1 MKNKLH
7 KKRGIMKKLF
17 SLVIRLILGFFLCAS
32 GTVLA
37 LNSNLGLSPWDVF
50 HQGLT
55 NVTSITMG
63 QASIIVGV
71 VIVVIASLLG
81 VKVGLGTI
89 ANMIVIGCFIDLI
102 IYMKIIPV
110 CNNLFS
116 GILMMIASLFASAIG
131 SYLYIGCEMGCG
143 PRDGLMIAL
152 VKRTGKPISIIRF
165 CIEMSALII
174 GWILG
179 GFVGIGTLVTAFG
192 IGYCVQLIYK
202 IFKSDVKLL
211 KHRTIKEGFEFL
223 SECITN

>member
-1 MKNKLH
+1 
-7 KKRGIMKKLF
+7 MKKL
-17 SLVIRLILGFFLCAS
+17 LALIIRMTFGFLLCAL

-55 NVTSITMG
+55 NVTSLTIG
-63 QASIIVGV
+63 QASIMVGIIIVA
-71 VIVVIASLLG
+71 ITSILG
-81 VKVGLGTI
+81 LKVGMGTI

-102 IYMKIIPV
+102 IHSKIIPV
-110 CNNLFS
+110 CDNIYT
-116 GILMMIASLFASAIG
+116 GIIMLIGSLFVTALG

-152 VKRTGKPISIIRF
+152 VKRTGKPIGIIRLF
-165 CIEMSALII
+165 IEAGALII

-179 GFVGIGTLVTAFG
+179 GFVGIGTLVTAIG

-202 IFKSDVKLL
+202 VFGFDIRVL
-211 KHRTIKEGFEFL
+211 KHRNIKEGLNFVK
-223 SECITN
+223 ECITIF

>member
-1 MKNKLH
+1 MKV
-7 KKRGIMKKLF
+7 IS
-17 SLVIRLILGFFLCAS
+17 SLIIRITLGFFLCAC

-55 NVTSITMG
+55 KISSVTMG

-71 VIVVIASLLG
+71 IIVIITSILG
-81 VKVGLGTI
+81 LKVGLGTI

-102 IYMKIIPV
+102 IYAKIIPV

-116 GILMMIASLFASAIG
+116 GIIMMIGSLFASAIG

-152 VKRTGKPISIIRF
+152 VKITGKPIGIIRF
-165 CIEMSALII
+165 FIEMGALII

-179 GFVGIGTLVTAFG
+179 GFVGVGTLITAFG

-211 KHRTIKEGFEFL
+211 KHRNIREGLKFVN
-223 SECITN
+223 ECMTN

>member
-1 MKNKLH
+1 
-7 KKRGIMKKLF
+7 MKKL
-17 SLVIRLILGFFLCAS
+17 LGLIIKITFGFFLCAL
-32 GTVLA
+32 GTVMA

-55 NVTSITMG
+55 NVISITIG

-71 VIVVIASLLG
+71 VIVAITSILG
-81 VKVGLGTI
+81 LKVGLGTI

-102 IYMKIIPV
+102 IYTKIIPV
-110 CNNLFS
+110 CNNLFT
-116 GILMMIASLFASAIG
+116 GILMMLGSLLMSAIG

-152 VKRTGKPISIIRF
+152 VKITGKPISIIRF
-165 CIEMSALII
+165 FIEMGALIV

-192 IGYCVQLIYK
+192 IGYCVQIIYK
-202 IFKSDVKLL
+202 IFSFDIKLL
-211 KHRTIKEGFEFL
+211 KHRNIKEGLKFVN
-223 SECITN
+223 ECITN

>member
-1 MKNKLH
+1 MNKIF
-7 KKRGIMKKLF
+7 GIIIKMA
-17 SLVIRLILGFFLCAS
+17 LGFFLCAS

-37 LNSNLGLSPWDVF
+37 LNSHLGLSPWDVF

-55 NVTSITMG
+55 NVVGITIG

-71 VIVVIASLLG
+71 VVVIITSIIGL
-81 VKVGLGTI
+81 KVGLGTI

-102 IYMKIIPV
+102 IYAKIIPV
-110 CNNLFS
+110 SSNLFT
-116 GILMMIASLFASAIG
+116 GILMMVGSLLVTAIG

-152 VKRTGKPISIIRF
+152 VKITGKPISIIRF
-165 CIEMSALII
+165 YIEMGALII

-192 IGYCVQLIYK
+192 IGYCVQIVYK
-202 IFKSDVKLL
+202 IFDFDVNSL
-211 KHRTIKEGFEFL
+211 KHRNLKQGIIFV
-223 SECITN
+223 SQCITNKTI

>member
-1 MKNKLH
+1 MKV
-7 KKRGIMKKLF
+7 IS
-17 SLVIRLILGFFLCAS
+17 SLVIRITIGFFLCAC

-55 NVTSITMG
+55 KISSVTMG

-71 VIVVIASLLG
+71 IIVIITSILG
-81 VKVGLGTI
+81 LKVGLGTI

-102 IYMKIIPV
+102 IYAKIIPV

-116 GILMMIASLFASAIG
+116 GIIMMIGSLFASAIG

-152 VKRTGKPISIIRF
+152 VKITGKPIGIIRF
-165 CIEMSALII
+165 FIEMGALII

-179 GFVGIGTLVTAFG
+179 GFVGVGTLITAFG

-211 KHRTIKEGFEFL
+211 KHRNIREGIKFVN
-223 SECITN
+223 ECMTN

>member
-1 MKNKLH
+1 MKV
-7 KKRGIMKKLF
+7 IS
-17 SLVIRLILGFFLCAS
+17 SLVIRITLGFFLCAC

-55 NVTSITMG
+55 KISSVTMG

-71 VIVVIASLLG
+71 IIVIITSILG
-81 VKVGLGTI
+81 LKVGLGTI

-102 IYMKIIPV
+102 IYAKIIPV

-116 GILMMIASLFASAIG
+116 GIIMMIGSLFASAIG

-152 VKRTGKPISIIRF
+152 VKITGKPIGIIRF
-165 CIEMSALII
+165 FIEMGALII

-179 GFVGIGTLVTAFG
+179 GFVGVGTLITAFG

-211 KHRTIKEGFEFL
+211 KHRNIREGLKFVN
-223 SECITN
+223 ECMTN